1 MPASVTEVVVISPET
16 IDDLFAELA
25 RDGFTTVGPTVE
37 DDVIRYRPMSA
48 SSALPIGVTDNQAG
62 GEYRLHERTDNALFG
77 FSVGPDSAKAMLF
90 PPRSPVFSFDTE
102 TSTFTAAENQTESI
116 AIIGVKP
123 CELAA
128 IEIQDRVLLNGPH
141 PDPAYRARRER
152 LFLVAVNCVEAGAT
166 CFCDSMGSGPQA
178 TSGYDVVL
186 TEIFDDD
193 HRFVAEAATERGAD
207 ILARLPS
214 RTALES
220 DLLAAS
226 AGIEEARQSMG
237 RTLDTSDIHDLLVDN
252 PHHDVWSDVASRCL
266 ACTNCTLVCP
276 TCFCSTA
283 VDESSFDGS
292 TTARS
297 RVWDSCFS
305 LDFSYMGGAPI
316 RASVASRY
324 RQWMTHK
331 LATWHDQFGSS
342 GCVGCGRCITWC
354 PVGIDITALAAEI
367 RSTTSTPS

>member
-62 GEYRLHERTDNALFG
+62 GEYRLHARTDNALFG

-166 CFCDSMGSGPQA
+166 CFCDSMGSGPRA
-178 TSGYDVVL
+178 TSGYDIVL
-186 TEIFDDD
+186 TEIYRRRPSF
-193 HRFVAEAATERGAD
+193 RRRGSNRAGRRHPGTLAFSNGTRKR
-207 ILARLPS
+207 LARGECRHRRS
-214 RTALES
+214 KT
-220 DLLAAS
+220 
-226 AGIEEARQSMG
+226 I
-237 RTLDTSDIHDLLVDN
+237 
-252 PHHDVWSDVASRCL
+252 
-266 ACTNCTLVCP
+266 
-276 TCFCSTA
+276 
-283 VDESSFDGS
+283 DG
-292 TTARS
+292 AHPRH
-297 RVWDSCFS
+297 
-305 LDFSYMGGAPI
+305 L
-316 RASVASRY
+316 
-324 RQWMTHK
+324 
-331 LATWHDQFGSS
+331 
-342 GCVGCGRCITWC
+342 
-354 PVGIDITALAAEI
+354 
-367 RSTTSTPS
+367 